1 MRILVL
7 SFMALLL
14 FSSLSRTLSKP
25 SEVDEGLSSLEKLES
40 KSEHTLT
47 STLDHINDELYDEE
61 DEDDDEEFMEHPR
74 ADPDEWD
81 YQDPYRHS
89 PPWWSLCSSVVKVKL
104 YPLDD
109 IGVVLIIQYV
119 IY

>member
-1 MRILVL
+1 
-7 SFMALLL
+7 MALLL

-25 SEVDEGLSSLEKLES
+25 SEVDEGLSSLEKLEGR
-40 KSEHTLT
+40 SEHTLT
-47 STLDHINDELYDEE
+47 SAPDHIKDELDHIKDELYDEE
-61 DEDDDEEFMEHPR
+61 DNDDDEEFMEHPR

-109 IGVVLIIQYV
+109 ESINPLNTYINK
-119 IY
+119 

>member
-1 MRILVL
+1 
-7 SFMALLL
+7 MALLL

-40 KSEHTLT
+40 RSEHTLT
-47 STLDHINDELYDEE
+47 SAPDHIKDELYDEE
-61 DEDDDEEFMEHPR
+61 EDDEEEEEFMEHPR

-109 IGVVLIIQYV
+109 ESINPLNTYINK
-119 IY
+119 

>member
-1 MRILVL
+1 
-7 SFMALLL
+7 MALLL

-40 KSEHTLT
+40 RSEHTLT
-47 STLDHINDELYDEE
+47 SAPDHIKDELYDEE
-61 DEDDDEEFMEHPR
+61 EDDDEEEFMEHPH

-89 PPWWSLCSSVVKVKL
+89 PPWWSLCSSVVKS
-104 YPLDD
+104 
-109 IGVVLIIQYV
+109 
-119 IY
+119 

>member
-1 MRILVL
+1 
-7 SFMALLL
+7 MALLL

-25 SEVDEGLSSLEKLES
+25 SEVDEGLSSLEKLEGR
-40 KSEHTLT
+40 SEHTLT
-47 STLDHINDELYDEE
+47 SAPDYIKDELYDEE
-61 DEDDDEEFMEHPR
+61 DDDDEEEFVEHPR

-109 IGVVLIIQYV
+109 ESINPLNTYINK
-119 IY
+119 